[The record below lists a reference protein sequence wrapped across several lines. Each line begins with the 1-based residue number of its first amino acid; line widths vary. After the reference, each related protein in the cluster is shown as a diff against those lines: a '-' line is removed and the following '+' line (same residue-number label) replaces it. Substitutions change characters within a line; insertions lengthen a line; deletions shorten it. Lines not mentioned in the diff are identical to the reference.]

1 MIHELR
7 DRGYQIVG
15 IAGSSMG
22 ALVGGLQAAER
33 LDEFADWARSLTQR
47 AILRLLDPS
56 ITAAGVLRAE
66 KILDAV
72 RDILGASTIEQLSIP
87 YTAVATDLLAGK
99 SVWLQRGPVDEAIRA
114 SIAIPGVIAP
124 HVVDG
129 RLLADGGIL
138 DPLPMAPI
146 SAVNADLTIA
156 VSLSGSEI
164 VGDAEPE
171 PRPTT
176 EWLNRM
182 LSSTSALFD
191 TAAAR
196 SLLDRPTARAVL
208 NRFGV
213 GDPESDIE
221 AEADEEPDVP
231 KLGGFEVMNRTIDIA
246 QAALARHTLA
256 AYPPD
261 LLIEVPRSACRGLE
275 FHRAAE
281 VIDIGRALAAHA
293 LDTLDTTHPT
303 RRHPAEPEGISHG
316 TSDFTRRRGAG
327 STVATARCARYALER
342 LRGLV
347 RSPVDVYPAEPT
359 ALAIDNNVAIPT
371 RDGTVLRVNVYRP
384 PDGGPFA
391 VLLCAHPYGKD
402 NLPTKK
408 KRGRGYSVSIQYQVL
423 RQPTRLR
430 FSDLTGWEAP
440 DPVWWTEHG
449 FAVVNCDLR
458 GAGQI
463 RWSRLIAVRSGRRGC
478 LRRYRV
484 GGAPTVV
491 HRRGGHARC
500 LLSCHLAVES
510 AALRPPHL
518 AAIVPWEGFTDAYR
532 DFARTGG
539 IRETGFLTIW
549 SRDLGSAG

>member
-1 MIHELR
+1 MADFDAPRGDDSSRPRVALALGSGGARGYAHIGVIHELR
-7 DRGYQIVG
+7 ERGYQIVG

-22 ALVGGLQAAER
+22 ALVGGLQAAGR

-72 RDILGASTIEQLSIP
+72 RDILGAATIEQLSIP

-114 SIAIPGVIAP
+114 SIAMPGVIAP

-146 SAVNADLTIA
+146 AAVNAELTIA
-156 VSLSGSEI
+156 VSLSGSETA
-164 VGDAEPE
+164 GDQEHE

-182 LSSTSALFD
+182 LRSTSAMFD
-191 TAAAR
+191 MAAAR

-208 NRFGV
+208 NRFGASI
-213 GDPESDIE
+213 PESAEDLAVPASNAE
-221 AEADEEPDVP
+221 AEAEPDVP

-281 VIDIGRALAAHA
+281 VIDIGRTLAARA
-293 LDTLDTTHPT
+293 LDT
-303 RRHPAEPEGISHG
+303 
-316 TSDFTRRRGAG
+316 
-327 STVATARCARYALER
+327 
-342 LRGLV
+342 
-347 RSPVDVYPAEPT
+347 
-359 ALAIDNNVAIPT
+359 ID
-371 RDGTVLRVNVYRP
+371 P
-384 PDGGPFA
+384 PDRDPPTS
-391 VLLCAHPYGKD
+391 LSD
-402 NLPTKK
+402 N
-408 KRGRGYSVSIQYQVL
+408 
-423 RQPTRLR
+423 
-430 FSDLTGWEAP
+430 A
-440 DPVWWTEHG
+440 
-449 FAVVNCDLR
+449 
-458 GAGQI
+458 
-463 RWSRLIAVRSGRRGC
+463 SR
-478 LRRYRV
+478 
-484 GGAPTVV
+484 
-491 HRRGGHARC
+491 
-500 LLSCHLAVES
+500 
-510 AALRPPHL
+510 
-518 AAIVPWEGFTDAYR
+518 R
-532 DFARTGG
+532 D
-539 IRETGFLTIW
+539 
-549 SRDLGSAG
+549 